1 MRIND
6 VELVPERTT
15 YKVDGS
21 GRVIIPSYMRQK
33 FQISPGDTMDYYSA
47 YVDGEW
53 FLFIHRLGGRHDVL
67 VIRNLAKMHAAGYRL
82 FRHGDERSAAD
93 RVIRQKEL
101 PEDLYIVAV

>member
-53 FLFIHRLGGRHDVL
+53 FLCVRKHIE
-67 VIRNLAKMHAAGYRL
+67 KPEEESC
-82 FRHGDERSAAD
+82 GD
-93 RVIRQKEL
+93 
-101 PEDLYIVAV
+101 PT